1 MWLSRFFAVIS
12 MVLLLSAP
20 GRALANDAGTYI
32 LAPLDKLQVKIVE
45 WRPDLG
51 ESRDWSTINGEY
63 EIDAAGTL
71 SIPFLGSVL
80 AGGRTTEELSN
91 VISSDL
97 RKILGLSG
105 YPQASVSIAE
115 YRPVFITGQVQQ
127 PGKYPYFPGMTVL
140 KLVSVAGGTLT
151 KTDPNQTDNSSLLI
165 QYKGELDQLLDRRVA
180 LLAEAARL
188 EAEVAGETTINFP
201 VTISEHPDFQSI
213 AAGEETLRKTRRAR
227 LERELKALENLKV
240 IVNAQI
246 LSLEKREESLKEQE
260 VLAKQEMDSVSSLKE
275 KGLAVNSRI
284 RSAHQALA
292 LTQANLLTTETDKLR
307 ARQDINKADRDGESL
322 WNEWRNLLAARQQ
335 EISGE
340 LRLTDIRIKSTR
352 DLISTAL
359 LTGGLATD
367 LEDIEFT
374 IVYTILRER
383 DGRSTEF
390 SGSEE
395 LLIQPGDVV
404 KVDFEPVAPEIS
416 SN

>member
-1 MWLSRFFAVIS
+1 
-12 MVLLLSAP
+12 
-20 GRALANDAGTYI
+20 
-32 LAPLDKLQVKIVE
+32 
-45 WRPDLG
+45 
-51 ESRDWSTINGEY
+51 
-63 EIDAAGTL
+63 
-71 SIPFLGSVL
+71 
-80 AGGRTTEELSN
+80 
-91 VISSDL
+91 
-97 RKILGLSG
+97 
-105 YPQASVSIAE
+105 
-115 YRPVFITGQVQQ
+115 
-127 PGKYPYFPGMTVL
+127 MTVL

-383 DGRSTEF
+383 DGRSTEY

-395 LLIQPGDVV
+395 LLIQPCDVV